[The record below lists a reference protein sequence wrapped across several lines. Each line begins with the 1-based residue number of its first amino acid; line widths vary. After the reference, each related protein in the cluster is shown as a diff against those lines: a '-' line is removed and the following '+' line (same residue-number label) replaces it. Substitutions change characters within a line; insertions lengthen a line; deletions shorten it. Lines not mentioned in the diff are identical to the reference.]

1 MLLSACFDRRAL
13 LDRGRRRSKAISL
26 GVQPPGFTDREGHLL
41 ETDQAGFFYLRTA
54 TRHLRLVE
62 RQPTWKAV
70 SLALMIELPQLLS
83 VAPAHIGSCKFRLRQ
98 RAVPVRTQ
106 PACAIPGRRR
116 NFLGGSYR
124 ATHPRSRKSGGRV
137 RYPRRRDSAAVDL
150 GQPLAF
156 SPRRPSK
163 LPSARSG
170 RPP

>member
-124 ATHPRSRKSGGRV
+124 ATHPRSRKS
-137 RYPRRRDSAAVDL
+137 AVGEGL
-150 GQPLAF
+150 GPLAAATALTWTSVSRPASSWRF
-156 SPRRPSK
+156 SM
-163 LPSARSG
+163 L
-170 RPP
+170 